1 MLLAIGISLIVC
13 GFLSFVFFLLVLS
26 SSLYLLELWILVVLS
41 FIIMIIGV
49 GLVIYAYKLS
59 KKRDYESATINSQKN
74 ICPKCGLN
82 LAYKCHICPRC
93 GYVIEGRQS

>member
-59 KKRDYESATINSQKN
+59 KKRDYESATINNQKN